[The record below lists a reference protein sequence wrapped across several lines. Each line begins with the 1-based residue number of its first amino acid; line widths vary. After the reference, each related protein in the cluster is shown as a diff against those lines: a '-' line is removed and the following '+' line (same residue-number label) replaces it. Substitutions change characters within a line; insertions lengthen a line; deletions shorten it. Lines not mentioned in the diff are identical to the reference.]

1 MRAVTSALCDAELL
15 PRIWVRGQALFQAGE
30 EPEAVQLVPQAFMND
45 LVIFLEGDP
54 LEVLRKLSRAAAVF
68 TSSLLFFMV
77 VHLLSLVCLCL
88 FSSVFFLVFSSC
100 VFSLL
105 FFLSLFPSCFQF
117 FFSDEP
123 VRFLC
128 ILFVPSLFL
137 FFVFIFPGFKFCVF
151 QNVVELCL
159 LFLSCSSFFTL
170 VFLF

>member
-54 LEVLRKLSRAAAVF
+54 LEVLRKLSRATAVF

-88 FSSVFFLVFSSC
+88 FSSVFFSC
-100 VFSLL
+100 VFFMCVFPVVFSLSL
-105 FFLSLFPSCFQF
+105 FLHVSSFSSPMNLFDSYVFFLSPL
-117 FFSDEP
+117 FFS
-123 VRFLC
+123 F
-128 ILFVPSLFL
+128 LFL
-137 FFVFIFPGFKFCVF
+137 YSQASNFVFFKMLLNCVF
-151 QNVVELCL
+151 Y
-159 LFLSCSSFFTL
+159 F
-170 VFLF
+170 